1 MRDAADKRKEL
12 EQQHA
17 EALSQLRD
25 KQSELQRL
33 MKYSTSTSSEKKS
46 KNYETIEA
54 LQVFFFMFMGT
65 CIMNHCNYNT
75 WHWSNRIC

>member
-1 MRDAADKRKEL
+1 MRDAAEKRKEL

-54 LQVFFFMFMGT
+54 LQV
-65 CIMNHCNYNT
+65 CQL
-75 WHWSNRIC
+75 

>member
-54 LQVFFFMFMGT
+54 LQVCTYVSFNISFLEQL
-65 CIMNHCNYNT
+65 
-75 WHWSNRIC
+75 NRT

>member
-25 KQSELQRL
+25 KQTELQRL
-33 MKYSTSTSSEKKS
+33 TKYSTSSEKKS

-54 LQVFFFMFMGT
+54 LQVCWF
-65 CIMNHCNYNT
+65 
-75 WHWSNRIC
+75 

>member
-12 EQQHA
+12 ERQHA

-33 MKYSTSTSSEKKS
+33 TKFSTNTSSEKKN

-54 LQVFFFMFMGT
+54 LQVCSFQQ
-65 CIMNHCNYNT
+65 
-75 WHWSNRIC
+75 

>member
-33 MKYSTSTSSEKKS
+33 TKFSTNTSSEKKS

-54 LQVFFFMFMGT
+54 LQVVSMITQKLVIAFPGVAK
-65 CIMNHCNYNT
+65 
-75 WHWSNRIC
+75 

>member
-1 MRDAADKRKEL
+1 
-12 EQQHA
+12 
-17 EALSQLRD
+17 LSQLRD

-54 LQVFFFMFMGT
+54 LQV
-65 CIMNHCNYNT
+65 C
-75 WHWSNRIC
+75 